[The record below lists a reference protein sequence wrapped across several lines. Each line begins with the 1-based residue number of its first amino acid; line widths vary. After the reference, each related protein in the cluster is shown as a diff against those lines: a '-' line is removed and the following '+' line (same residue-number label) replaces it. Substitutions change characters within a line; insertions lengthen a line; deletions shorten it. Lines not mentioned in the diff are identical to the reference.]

1 MGQETV
7 GGRGGAG
14 RGSTRQTPSRGSGA
28 SVPVRL
34 QVWRGGPMAGEG
46 GGVAKVQEGG
56 EGWRVRGQEE
66 LHLPAGGAGPAKGDE
81 VRKCIY
87 FFTH

>member
-1 MGQETV
+1 
-7 GGRGGAG
+7 
-14 RGSTRQTPSRGSGA
+14 
-28 SVPVRL
+28 
-34 QVWRGGPMAGEG
+34 MAGEG